1 MVCGI
6 RGEMRVR
13 CVYHV
18 ADFKGC
24 YGVLKE
30 MRGIRDRCLSPPETP
45 ECGIEDVENE
55 WDIYVLTN
63 ALICLMW
70 GGRGAGIIEVCVLFS
85 KQALG

>member
-6 RGEMRVR
+6 RGEMRVG
-13 CVYHV
+13 CVYLV
-18 ADFKGC
+18 ADFKGW

-30 MRGIRDRCLSPPETP
+30 MRGIRERCMSPPETP
-45 ECGIEDVENE
+45 EFGIEDVENE

-70 GGRGAGIIEVCVLFS
+70 GGKGAGIIEVCVLFS